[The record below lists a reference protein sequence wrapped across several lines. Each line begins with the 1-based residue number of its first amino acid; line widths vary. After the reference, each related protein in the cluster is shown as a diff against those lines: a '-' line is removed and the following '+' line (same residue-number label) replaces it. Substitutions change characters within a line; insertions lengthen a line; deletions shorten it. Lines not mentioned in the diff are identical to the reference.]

1 MPTYVTVD
9 EEENIHLKGNNTEVD
24 SSVLAEQAL
33 VQIDKLAKTLAK
45 LLASARPDEAIIAK
59 KEQLADISKIV
70 KQWEA
75 KKLPLSDEFR
85 VIQLSLSS
93 ELDCLHDKIAN
104 VERVRD
110 RLTQLLESFPK
121 KGMDLLST
129 KKERKLRRPREV
141 HNPKTKGAVFR
152 ELIIEILREFGGKAR
167 ASRVMAEIERRLG
180 DSFTQGD
187 LEFES
192 DGKTLAWWKTAQWER
207 NRLVL
212 KKVIR
217 SDSSKGMW
225 ELVKK

>member
-9 EEENIHLKGNNTEVD
+9 EEENIDLKGNNTEVD

-93 ELDCLHDKIAN
+93 ELDCLHDKMAN

-129 KKERKLRRPREV
+129 KKERKPRRPREV